1 MWEGIY
7 DGFLKTPGRAQ
18 RVNRLE
24 PDDWAPHILED
35 SDVVHGEATVATQAD
50 VPRMLAALLN
60 KVNRIDRK
68 VEGINHRLKA
78 MERAD
83 LRKAVEPK

>member
-50 VPRMLAALLN
+50 VPRMLAALLP
-60 KVNRIDRK
+60 
-68 VEGINHRLKA
+68 
-78 MERAD
+78 M
-83 LRKAVEPK
+83 LRRPCMRPTNTAVGPYLRTS